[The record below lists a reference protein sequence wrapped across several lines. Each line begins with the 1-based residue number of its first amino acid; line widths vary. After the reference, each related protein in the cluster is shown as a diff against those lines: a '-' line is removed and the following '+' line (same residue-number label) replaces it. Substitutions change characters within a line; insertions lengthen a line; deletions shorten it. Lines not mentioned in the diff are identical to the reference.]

1 MKEVKDSHILETLQ
15 KNRNAGGELLFK
27 RYYKPL
33 VSFANS
39 IISDQIYAEDLVQ
52 EVFYH
57 FIRGEVYLK
66 IAPEV
71 LATYLFRSVKNASM
85 DRLNQKKI
93 PVTPLDSLRFNIMEE
108 EYQTID
114 PELILAIH
122 QAIHTLPMR
131 TRLVVEAVFIRG
143 KKYKE
148 VAEELNITVN
158 TVKTLLA
165 SGLKQLRALFSETL
179 LLFFFLKFETKD
191 KK

>member
-66 IAPEV
+66 ITPEV

>member
-1 MKEVKDSHILETLQ
+1 MKDSVILEKLQ
-15 KNRNAGGELLFK
+15 KDRNAGGELLFE

-33 VSFANS
+33 VLFANS
-39 IISDQIYAEDLVQ
+39 IISDQVYAEDLVQ

-57 FIRGEVYLK
+57 FIRGEVYRK
-66 IAPEV
+66 ITPEV
-71 LATYLFRSVKNASM
+71 LATYLFRSVKNAAL

-93 PVTPLDSLRFNIMEE
+93 VASPLNTLRYDIMEE

-114 PELILAIH
+114 PEVIFAIH
-122 QAIHTLPMR
+122 RAIKSLPGR
-131 TRLVVEAVFIRG
+131 TRLVVEAVFLKG

-148 VAEELNITVN
+148 VAEELHISVN

-165 SGLKQLRALFSETL
+165 NGLKQLRTLFSETL
-179 LLFFFLKFETKD
+179 ILLFFLKSHPSH

>member
-1 MKEVKDSHILETLQ
+1 MKDSYILETLQ

-33 VSFANS
+33 VSFANT
-39 IISDQIYAEDLVQ
+39 IISDPIYAEDLVQ

-66 IAPEV
+66 ITPEV

-93 PVTPLDSLRFNIMEE
+93 PVSPLDSLRFNIMEE

-122 QAIHTLPMR
+122 RAIHTLPMR
-131 TRLVVEAVFIRG
+131 TRLVVEAVFISG

>member
-1 MKEVKDSHILETLQ
+1 
-15 KNRNAGGELLFK
+15 
-27 RYYKPL
+27 
-33 VSFANS
+33 
-39 IISDQIYAEDLVQ
+39 
-52 EVFYH
+52 
-57 FIRGEVYLK
+57 
-66 IAPEV
+66 
-71 LATYLFRSVKNASM
+71 M